1 MSAVVQ
7 INNLTKKFG
16 DFTAVQNLTLEMKK
30 GESFGLIGPRGSG
43 KSTVFKLLYGALTLT
58 TGEAFLLGLNV
69 RDHILE
75 IKSRVGIV
83 PQEGGFDPELTVFEN
98 LKVLS
103 QFYKFPDSF
112 SKNSVEFNLRRLK
125 LEDKIDN
132 FVSELSYE
140 QTKRLSLARA
150 LIHKPELLL
159 VDDFFLGLTESGIKE
174 FIEFFNLLKSEGV
187 SVLHT
192 FESHTYAEIL
202 CDRVGL
208 MDHGRILISGTPGS
222 LKSELIGQH
231 ILEFES
237 HFSDMNYYLQKIR
250 ESDFEYQVY
259 RDTVNVFVRSPRTLK
274 DVYSL
279 ISSERITMRKANLAD
294 VFLRLSGRPLGSEK

>member
-1 MSAVVQ
+1 
-7 INNLTKKFG
+7 
-16 DFTAVQNLTLEMKK
+16 
-30 GESFGLIGPRGSG
+30 
-43 KSTVFKLLYGALTLT
+43 STVFKLLYGALTLT